1 MNVYADSSFVVS
13 LYVMDRHS
21 PTAVQRMVSRPR
33 LWLTP
38 LHSAE
43 WIHAVE
49 RQVFQKNL
57 SLDQAQQIYI
67 EFGRDRES
75 GIWIQVALP
84 EATFVACCDLSR
96 RYTARLGNRTLDT
109 LHVASALELKAAS
122 FWTFDERQSKLARAV
137 GLKTD

>member
-1 MNVYADSSFVVS
+1 LSIYADTSFLVS
-13 LYVMDRHS
+13 VYVPDRHS
-21 PTAVQRMVSRPR
+21 SATDQRMASRPR

-49 RQVFQKNL
+49 RQLFQKNL
-57 SLDQAQQIYI
+57 SLDRAQQIYI
-67 EFGRDRES
+67 EFDRDRES
-75 GIWIQVALP
+75 GVWVQVALP
-84 EATFVACCDLSR
+84 ETAFVVCCDLSR

-109 LHVASALELKAAS
+109 LHVASALELKASS